1 MGNKASNIMN
11 TSVISISPQAT
22 LKEVVEILA
31 DNKIS
36 GLPVVDSANKVVGV
50 ITETDIVDFATKL
63 HVVPLIGT
71 SGWISPYLD
80 VTEMTKFKRGFTLL
94 ANTKVEKVMSRK
106 PITVSEDL
114 QIHEIANLMKKKSVN
129 RILVVDNEGK
139 IVGIIARAD
148 LVNFLAEWKK

>member
-50 ITETDIVDFATKL
+50 ITETDIVDFASKL

-80 VTEMTKFKRGFTLL
+80 VTEMTKFKSGFTLL

-129 RILVVDNEGK
+129 RILVVDKEGK